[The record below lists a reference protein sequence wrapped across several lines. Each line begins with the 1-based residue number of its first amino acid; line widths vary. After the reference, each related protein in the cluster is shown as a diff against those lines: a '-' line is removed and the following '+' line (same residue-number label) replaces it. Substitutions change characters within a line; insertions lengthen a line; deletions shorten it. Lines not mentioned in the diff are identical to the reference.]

1 MQLLMCGLTKPVLI
15 STIYLS
21 ILSLVVHLDQ
31 LEFGDATGI
40 IIALTREIGG
50 SNHHLAPPQIGLC
63 PTIEALLGWHRPCV
77 RACGERRVSVMKSA
91 TLA

>member
-21 ILSLVVHLDQ
+21 ILSILSFISISWSSATPPAWSAY
-31 LEFGDATGI
+31 EGDRW
-40 IIALTREIGG
+40 LY
-50 SNHHLAPPQIGLC
+50 HHLAPPQIGLC